1 MVKVNDIIINTLN
14 NRHCSTKFD
23 SNDKGAIYLFL
34 VKPRGSVDSIMQ
46 GFSQFSYPGVLEFCK
61 DHDVQKNIKRE
72 QYFAT
77 NVKNAERQELRK

>member
-1 MVKVNDIIINTLN
+1 MGKVNDIIINIMN
-14 NRHCSTKFD
+14 KRHYSTKCYC
-23 SNDKGAIYLFL
+23 SCEEGKYLFL
-34 VKPRGSVDSIMQ
+34 VKPMGSVDSIMQ
-46 GFSQFSYPGVLEFCK
+46 GFSQFAYPGVLEFCK